1 MTAFDVARRPE
12 GLHFPRS
19 AGLQASVQPND
30 VLRSHLSA
38 AVHAAGLSDTE
49 TDVPLGGSAR
59 KRARFDPRAGS
70 RLATVSLVQDDE
82 VLRWVYD
89 PPPASSRRRARR
101 AGLGADDQEVVVGF
115 QFLEVP
121 PNEVIHQLENLDLS
135 MTPSRGLRRWVN
147 GQPVAMPRIPP
158 KGRVLLL
165 VHGTFSRGDMYFEEF
180 AATEEGQK
188 FLAKC
193 EKKYAAVLTFDH
205 PTLAMSPWL
214 NALDLASEMSG
225 VSDHIDVIC
234 HSRGGLA
241 VAWWLYVARPKV
253 DNVVFVGSPLEGT
266 SLAAPAKLK
275 SALDLL
281 GNLARAVGAMGNA
294 AATTVPMLAFAGG
307 LMKIIGG
314 ALSLGAHSPLVDAG
328 VAIVP
333 GLAAQSRV
341 GNNFELQRLFAED
354 WPGRHRLYAVV
365 SNYEPAVSADP
376 LWKFWKHFRDVPGQA
391 LNWGADA
398 IFDGPNDLVV
408 DTASMSRLGK
418 SSVFKRD
425 QLQYDGDKA
434 VHHCSYFRQRRT
446 FEFLETVLKL

>member
-1 MTAFDVARRPE
+1 MTAPAVT
-12 GLHFPRS
+12 
-19 AGLQASVQPND
+19 QPNE
-30 VLRSHLSA
+30 VLRSHMSSA
-38 AVHAAGLSDTE
+38 VQAAGLSDTE
-49 TDVPLGGSAR
+49 AEIPLGGSAR

-70 RLATVSLVQDDE
+70 RLATVSLVEDEE

-89 PPPASSRRRARR
+89 PPPASPRRRARR
-101 AGLGADDQEVVVGF
+101 AGLGMDEQEVILGF

-121 PNEVIHQLENLDLS
+121 PNEVIARLEALDLS
-135 MTPSRGLRRWVN
+135 MTPARGLRRWIK
-147 GQPVAMPRIPP
+147 GQPAAVPKTPP

-180 AATEEGQK
+180 AATEEGQR
-188 FLAKC
+188 FLSNC
-193 EKKYAAVLTFDH
+193 EKKYEIVLTFDH

-214 NALDLASEMSG
+214 NGLDLARVMAPYPG
-225 VSDHIDVIC
+225 PIDVIC

-253 DNVVFVGSPLEGT
+253 DNVVFAGSPLEGT

-275 SALDLL
+275 AALDLL
-281 GNLARAVGAMGNA
+281 GNLARAIGTMGNA
-294 AATTVPMLAFAGG
+294 AATAVPMLAFAGG
-307 LMKIIGG
+307 LMKIVGG
-314 ALSLGAHSPLVDAG
+314 ALSVGARSPLIDAG
-328 VAIVP
+328 IAIVP

-354 WPGRHRLYAVV
+354 WPGRHRLHAIA
-365 SNYEPAVSADP
+365 SNYEPAAATDP
-376 LWKFWKHFRDVPGQA
+376 WWRFWKHFRDVPGRA

-398 IFDGPNDLVV
+398 IFQGDNDLVV

-418 SSVFKRD
+418 ASVLKAQR
-425 QLQYDGDKA
+425 LQFDGDQA
-434 VHHCSYFRQRRT
+434 VHHCSYFRQPRT

>member
-1 MTAFDVARRPE
+1 MIAPAVT
-12 GLHFPRS
+12 
-19 AGLQASVQPND
+19 QPND
-30 VLRSHLSA
+30 ILRSHMSA
-38 AVHAAGLSDTE
+38 AVQAAGLSDTE
-49 TDVPLGGSAR
+49 TEIPLGGSAR

-70 RLATVSLVQDDE
+70 RLATVSLVQDEE

-89 PPPASSRRRARR
+89 PPPASPRRRARR
-101 AGLGADDQEVVVGF
+101 AGLGADDQEVVLGF

-121 PNEVIHQLENLDLS
+121 PNEVIGRLEHLDLS

-147 GQPVAMPRIPP
+147 GQPAAVPKTRP

-180 AATEEGQK
+180 AATPEGK
-188 FLAKC
+188 TFLVKC
-193 EKKYAAVLTFDH
+193 EKKYETVLTFDH

-214 NALDLASEMSG
+214 NGLDLAREMSG
-225 VSDHIDVIC
+225 YTGPIDVIC

-275 SALDLL
+275 AALDLL
-281 GNLARAVGAMGNA
+281 GNLARAIGAMGSA
-294 AATTVPMLAFAGG
+294 AATAVPMLAVAGG
-307 LMKIIGG
+307 LMKIVGG
-314 ALSLGAHSPLVDAG
+314 ALSFGGRSPLIDAG

-341 GNNFELQRLFAED
+341 GNNFELQRLFADE
-354 WPGRHRLYAVV
+354 WPGRHRVHAIV
-365 SNYEPAVSADP
+365 SNYEPATSTEP
-376 LWKFWKHFRDVPGQA
+376 LWKFWKHFRDVPGRA

-398 IFDGPNDLVV
+398 IFEGPNDLVV
-408 DTASMSRLGK
+408 DTASMIRLGNA
-418 SSVFKRD
+418 SVVKAQRLHF
-425 QLQYDGDKA
+425 DGDKA
-434 VHHCSYFRQRRT
+434 VHHCGYFRQPRT
-446 FEFLETVLKL
+446 FEFLETVLKC